1 MKTREIELY
10 LHIPF
15 CKSKCNYCDF
25 CSFPAGDGQI
35 KRYIDKLKE
44 EIRYWGESYPDRTV
58 STVFI
63 GGGTPS
69 LVPAKQIE
77 ALMDTVRGSFSCTG
91 NMECS
96 IEANPGTVTKE
107 KLETYRRS
115 GINRISF
122 GLQSAKEEELK
133 ILGRIHSFE
142 DFVSGFH
149 MARDC
154 GFENINVDLMS
165 ALPLQTMETMEQTL
179 TKTAKLNPEHISV
192 YSLIIEEGTPFYDE
206 KGLADLLPTEDE
218 DAAMY
223 ERTVELL
230 NALGYE
236 RYELSNYTKPGF
248 ECRHNC
254 GYWTGTPYLGLGLA
268 ASSYFEGK
276 RFSNPSCMDEYLAI
290 RDHGRY
296 FADQK
301 ALSRTE
307 EIEEFMFLGL
317 RMTRGISKTE
327 FLKRFGTS
335 ILGVYENPIREL
347 TGKGLLK
354 QDTDRIWIPKQA
366 LFLSNQ
372 VMVEFLL

>member
-15 CKSKCNYCDF
+15 CKRKCNYCDF

-35 KRYIDKLKE
+35 SRYIEKLMQ
-44 EIRYWGESYPDRTV
+44 EIRYWGKRLPDRTV
-58 STVFI
+58 GTVFI

-69 LVPAKQIE
+69 LIPAAQIE
-77 ALMDTVRGSFSCTG
+77 SLMDTVRDSFSCTG

-107 KLETYRRS
+107 KLKAYKRS

-122 GLQSAKEEELK
+122 GLQSAREEELK

-142 DFVSGFH
+142 DFVSGFY
-149 MARDC
+149 MAREC

-165 ALPLQTMETMEQTL
+165 AIPLQTMETMEQTL
-179 TKTAKLNPEHISV
+179 TKTAKLKPEHISV
-192 YSLIIEEGTPFYDE
+192 YSLIIEEGTPFYE
-206 KGLADLLPTEDE
+206 EEGLSNLLPSEDE

-223 ERTVELL
+223 ERTEEVLHTF
-230 NALGYE
+230 GYE
-236 RYELSNYTKPGF
+236 RYELSNYAKPGF

-268 ASSYFEGK
+268 AASYFGGK
-276 RFSNPSCMDEYLAI
+276 RFSNPSRMEEYLSI
-290 RDHGRY
+290 QDHGIY
-296 FADQK
+296 FAEERK
-301 ALSRTE
+301 LRTE
-307 EIEEFMFLGL
+307 EEMEEYMFLGL
-317 RMTRGISKTE
+317 RMTKGISKTE
-327 FLKRFGTS
+327 FLKRFGTG
-335 ILGVYENPIREL
+335 ILDIYEKPIREL

-372 VMVEFLL
+372 VMTEFLL

>member
-15 CKSKCNYCDF
+15 CKRKCNYCDF

-35 KRYIDKLKE
+35 KRYMDKLKE
-44 EIRYWGESYPDRTV
+44 EIRYWGDRYPDRTV

-69 LVPAKQIE
+69 LVPAAQIE
-77 ALMDTVRGSFSCTG
+77 SLMDTVRGSFSCMRD
-91 NMECS
+91 MECS

-107 KLETYRRS
+107 KLKTYQSS

-122 GLQSAKEEELK
+122 GLQSARKEELK

-142 DFVSGFH
+142 NFVSGFH

-165 ALPLQTMETMEQTL
+165 AIPLQTMETMEQTL
-179 TKTAKLNPEHISV
+179 AKTAKLNPEHISV
-192 YSLIIEEGTPFYDE
+192 YSLIIEEGTPFYEE
-206 KGLADLLPTEDE
+206 KGLGELLPSEDE

-223 ERTVELL
+223 ERTGELL
-230 NALGYE
+230 DNFGYR
-236 RYELSNYTKPGF
+236 RYELSNYAKPDF

-254 GYWTGTPYLGLGLA
+254 GYWTGTSYLGLGLA

-276 RFSNPSCMDEYLAI
+276 RFSNPSSMDEYLAV
-290 RDHGRY
+290 RDHGRN
-296 FADQK
+296 FLQEK
-301 ALSRTE
+301 RLSRKE
-307 EIEEFMFLGL
+307 EMEEQMFLGL
-317 RMTRGISKTE
+317 RMTRGISKQE

-335 ILGVYENPIREL
+335 ILDVYGTPIREL
-347 TGKGLLK
+347 SGKGLLK

-372 VMVEFLL
+372 VMIEFLL

>member
-15 CKSKCNYCDF
+15 CKRKCNYCDF

-35 KRYIDKLKE
+35 KRYMDKLKE
-44 EIRYWGESYPDRTV
+44 EIRYWGDRYPDRTV

-77 ALMDTVRGSFSCTG
+77 SLMDTVRGSFSCTRD
-91 NMECS
+91 MECS

-107 KLETYRRS
+107 KLKTYQSS

-122 GLQSAKEEELK
+122 GLQSARKEELK

-149 MARDC
+149 MAREC

-192 YSLIIEEGTPFYDE
+192 YSLIIEEGTPFYEE
-206 KGLADLLPTEDE
+206 KGIGDLLPSEDE

-223 ERTVELL
+223 ERTGELL
-230 NALGYE
+230 DNFGYR
-236 RYELSNYTKPGF
+236 RYELSNYARPDF

-254 GYWTGTPYLGLGLA
+254 GYWAGTPYLGLGLA

-276 RFSNPSCMDEYLAI
+276 RFSNPSCMDEYLFI
-290 RDHGRY
+290 QDHGRY
-296 FADQK
+296 FAE
-301 ALSRTE
+301 AEMLSRKE
-307 EIEEFMFLGL
+307 EMEEYMFLGL
-317 RMTRGISKTE
+317 RMITGITKTA
-327 FLKRFGTS
+327 FLKRFGIS
-335 ILGVYENPIREL
+335 ILDVYGTPIREL
-347 TGKGLLK
+347 TRKGLLK